1 MSESVMKIIYVVCIR
16 GTNWILSWDKW
27 DRVLGCTE
35 IQETKQCTAYKML
48 SPGTQIGSC
57 LGLCS
62 NKQACL
68 PNAVIR
74 NRNRFVKREKIEA
87 PFKFNSENMCAKCRN
102 CSDTPCLNYVLFK
115 MSTDKSSIVLLKI
128 RLYHYWI
135 NGVLRTNNKIQRQ
148 HRLKTELRAIV
159 KWQKLNSRGTRLIN
173 ELEQAVFVRELDWKN
188 E

>member
-1 MSESVMKIIYVVCIR
+1 MYCIQNAVTRDTNRFVSWVVLKQA
-16 GTNWILSWDKW
+16 G
-27 DRVLGCTE
+27 VLTVLTSGTE
-35 IQETKQCTAYKML
+35 I
-48 SPGTQIGSC
+48 
-57 LGLCS
+57 
-62 NKQACL
+62 
-68 PNAVIR
+68 
-74 NRNRFVKREKIEA
+74 NRFVKREKIEA

-159 KWQKLNSRGTRLIN
+159 K
-173 ELEQAVFVRELDWKN
+173 
-188 E
+188 